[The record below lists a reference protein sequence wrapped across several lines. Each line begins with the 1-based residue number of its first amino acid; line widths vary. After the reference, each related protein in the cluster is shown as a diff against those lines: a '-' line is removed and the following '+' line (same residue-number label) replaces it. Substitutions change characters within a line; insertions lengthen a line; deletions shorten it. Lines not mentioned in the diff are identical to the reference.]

1 MGKLNTLEIIKNT
14 QNKINP
20 IYEMRSR
27 DIEKMT
33 KELKKIEQE
42 SEKII
47 PLENIIKETKRV
59 KTLHNLIKNNG
70 QNFNITEN
78 EIKLANNLAS

>member
-47 PLENIIKETKRV
+47 PLENIIC
-59 KTLHNLIKNNG
+59 LFI
-70 QNFNITEN
+70 
-78 EIKLANNLAS
+78 